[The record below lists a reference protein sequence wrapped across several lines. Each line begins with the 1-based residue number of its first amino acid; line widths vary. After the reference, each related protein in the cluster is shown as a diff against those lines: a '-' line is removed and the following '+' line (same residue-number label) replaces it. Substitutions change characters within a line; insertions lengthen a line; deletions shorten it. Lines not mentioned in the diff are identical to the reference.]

1 MLEPVTALPPGPR
14 ALPLLGHLHLIGKD
28 PLQFMLQLGRTY
40 GDMSCFRLA
49 GRPFYF
55 VNHPELIKQVLQ
67 DSSYVRTP
75 LTRRLMASF
84 LGEGVFSQEGG
95 EHLRQRRLMQPAFHR
110 ERLAAY
116 GRTMVETTYQ
126 VLEGWRPGE
135 ERELTWEMMRLT
147 FSIVART
154 LFSTDTSEE
163 AKAVDAAFSAVQ
175 RSIEHGYRLYAAL
188 PDWVPLVQLPSVRRA
203 VRELRRLTQ
212 GLVARRSAEG
222 GDRGDLLSMLLLAR
236 DEDGSSMGEEQVCAQ
251 VLSLLFAGHETTAN
265 TLCWALYLLSRHPR
279 VAQRLHEEV
288 RTQVGERRVAVEDLP
303 RLPYVEQVVNE
314 ALRLYPPAIW
324 AERVNDKETR
334 LGEWVVPA
342 GMPVVVSVYVTHRD
356 SRFFE
361 QPEEFLPERFAP
373 ERAGSIPR
381 YAYLP
386 FGAGVHMCI
395 GNHFALM
402 EARLVLAALAQRFFL
417 EVPAE
422 YKPEP
427 MPAITLGIRNGL
439 PAQVRSMGEF
449 SPADSAH
456 APTSTTSR
464 PLAREATKS
473 SKTVG
478 S

>member
-1 MLEPVTALPPGPR
+1 MLQPVTAPPPSPR
-14 ALPLLGHLHLIGKD
+14 ALPLLGHLHLLGKN
-28 PLQFMLQLGRTY
+28 PLHFMLQLGRTY

-49 GRPFYF
+49 GRHFYF

-67 DSSYVRTP
+67 DSNFVRTP

-84 LGEGVFSQEGG
+84 LGEGVFSQEGT

-110 ERLAAY
+110 ERLATY
-116 GRTMVETTYQ
+116 GRTMVEATYQ
-126 VLEGWRPGE
+126 ALEGWHPGE
-135 ERELTWEMMRLT
+135 ARELTWEMMRLT

-154 LFSTDTSEE
+154 LFSTDTGEE
-163 AKAVDAAFSAVQ
+163 AKAVDEAFSAVQ
-175 RSIEHGYRLYAAL
+175 RNIKYQYRLHAAL
-188 PDWVPLVQLPSVRRA
+188 PDWVPLIQLPGVRRG
-203 VRELRRLTQ
+203 VQELRRLTQ
-212 GLVARRSAEG
+212 GLVARRREEG
-222 GDRGDLLSMLLLAR
+222 EDRGDLLSMLLLAR
-236 DEDGSSMGEEQVCAQ
+236 DEDGSRMSDEQVCAQ

-265 TLCWALYLLSRHPR
+265 TLCWALYLLSRHPQ
-279 VAQRLHEEV
+279 VARRLHEEV

-303 RLPYVEQVVNE
+303 RLPYVEQVVSE

-324 AERVNDKETR
+324 AERVNARETR

-361 QPEEFLPERFAP
+361 RPEEFLPERFAP

-422 YKPEP
+422 YQPEP
-427 MPAITLGIRNGL
+427 LPAITLGIRNGL
-439 PAQVRSMGEF
+439 PARVRPASEVGTAM
-449 SPADSAH
+449 SPM
-456 APTSTTSR
+456 
-464 PLAREATKS
+464 
-473 SKTVG
+473 
-478 S
+478 